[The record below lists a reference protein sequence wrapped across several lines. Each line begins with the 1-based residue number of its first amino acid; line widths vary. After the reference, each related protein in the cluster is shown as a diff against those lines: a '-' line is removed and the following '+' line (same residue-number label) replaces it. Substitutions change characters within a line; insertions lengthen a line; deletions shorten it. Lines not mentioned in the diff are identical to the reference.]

1 MVALR
6 AEGIVPYV
14 RDSPGFVGFAGQRVC
29 GQRSIAADLTF
40 WLLLGQAKSNS
51 PAAIERQE
59 PYTIRA
65 NRYAHAVS
73 IGKSEICKVRGCFGI
88 AKPLARQFP
97 ACRQAG

>member
-1 MVALR
+1 LDLQVK
-6 AEGIVPYV
+6 GYV
-14 RDSPGFVGFAGQRVC
+14 GKEAF
-29 GQRSIAADLTF
+29 AADLTF

-51 PAAIERQE
+51 PTAIERQE

-88 AKPLARQFP
+88 AKPLARQSL
-97 ACRQAG
+97 AMTGGGLQSSSRQLSGLHPS